1 MKKTIFIF
9 MMVLIESYL
18 ILSFFIPSL
27 TIGIITTPL
36 NYFIAN
42 LTSAWLFK
50 IIISVLISA
59 LITIISKKNIK
70 TKKAE
75 TIMRLI
81 LIVAFI
87 IIFVKVINSCFMA
100 HLF

>member
-27 TIGIITTPL
+27 IIGIITTPL

-100 HLF
+100 QLF

>member
-27 TIGIITTPL
+27 IIGIITTPL

-87 IIFVKVINSCFMA
+87 IIFVKVINSCFME
-100 HLF
+100 HIF

>member
-27 TIGIITTPL
+27 IIGLITTPL
-36 NYFIAN
+36 NYFLAN
-42 LTSAWLFK
+42 LKSAWLFK
-50 IIISVLISA
+50 IIISFLISV
-59 LITIISKKNIK
+59 LITIIGKKAIK

-75 TIMRLI
+75 TIITII

>member
-27 TIGIITTPL
+27 IIGIITTPL
-36 NYFIAN
+36 NYFIVN

-81 LIVAFI
+81 LIVV
-87 IIFVKVINSCFMA
+87 FVKVINSCFMA